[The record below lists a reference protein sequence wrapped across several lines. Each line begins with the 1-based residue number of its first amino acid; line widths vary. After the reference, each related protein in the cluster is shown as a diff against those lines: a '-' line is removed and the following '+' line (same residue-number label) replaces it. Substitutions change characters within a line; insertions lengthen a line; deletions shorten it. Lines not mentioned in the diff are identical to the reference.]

1 MPPPPGYPA
10 TRPRCAARVP
20 CGQHTRDAQAQT
32 ATRAGQRRMP
42 RGSQTCVTNKPAQ
55 NDGLVRGGRA
65 VAEKAGEQ
73 QRVASGY
80 ARLPR
85 TFQSICRGAHPAPF
99 PAVVPISVYDL
110 LCRSRTSAHLQ
121 ILSIAK
127 YRSESLSAR
136 SASTRPFCFGE
147 S

>member
-1 MPPPPGYPA
+1 
-10 TRPRCAARVP
+10 
-20 CGQHTRDAQAQT
+20 
-32 ATRAGQRRMP
+32 MP

-85 TFQSICRGAHPAPF
+85 TAATER
-99 PAVVPISVYDL
+99 V
-110 LCRSRTSAHLQ
+110 
-121 ILSIAK
+121 
-127 YRSESLSAR
+127 E
-136 SASTRPFCFGE
+136 SASDVQQRSCARITRRIGSGTPE
-147 S
+147 SGKVDRGMRPRLACKYGAITTIC